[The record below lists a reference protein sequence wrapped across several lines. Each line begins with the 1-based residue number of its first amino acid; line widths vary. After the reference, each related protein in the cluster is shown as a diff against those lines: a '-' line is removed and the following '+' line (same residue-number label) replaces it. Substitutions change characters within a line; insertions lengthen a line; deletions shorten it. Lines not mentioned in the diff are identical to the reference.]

1 MFDDELD
8 ELFTVVLLRVP
19 LLDEPWRKLLFLLEV
34 VELPELTF
42 PRLFTTL
49 PTPLFTVVVLLRV
62 LFELLPGRK
71 LLLLLLLLLLTLL
84 LPLTDSELSTRVFV
98 DIALLRGLLFPVF
111 VVVEPLPGRTVALL
125 KPCDVEP
132 ELLRPPP

>member
-1 MFDDELD
+1 M
-8 ELFTVVLLRVP
+8 LLRVP

-42 PRLFTTL
+42 PRLFTAL
-49 PTPLFTVVVLLRV
+49 PTPLFTIVVLLRV

-71 LLLLLLLLLLTLL
+71 LLLLLLLPLL
-84 LPLTDSELSTRVFV
+84 LPLTDTELSTRVPV
-98 DIALLRGLLFPVF
+98 EVMLLRELLPL
-111 VVVEPLPGRTVALL
+111 VVVVPLPLPGRTVALL

-132 ELLRPPP
+132 ELLLRPPP

>member
-71 LLLLLLLLLLTLL
+71 LLLLLLLLLPLL

>member
-71 LLLLLLLLLLTLL
+71 LLLLLLLLLTLL

-98 DIALLRGLLFPVF
+98 EIALLRGLLFPVF

>member
-42 PRLFTTL
+42 PRLFTAL

-71 LLLLLLLLLLTLL
+71 LLLLLLLLLLPLL

-98 DIALLRGLLFPVF
+98 EIALLRGLLFPVF

>member
-42 PRLFTTL
+42 PRLFTAL

-71 LLLLLLLLLLTLL
+71 LLLLLLLLLTLL

-98 DIALLRGLLFPVF
+98 EIALLRGLLFPVF